1 MRKPTPSEIKQS
13 GVLGEHFF
21 SRNTL
26 RFFGQSISMFK
37 TEWTCR
43 KAGVV
48 RLYAPYFDRRGNP
61 IGVTERWVK
70 VDGDRIRGTFIW
82 DEEQQS

>member
-26 RFFGQSISMFK
+26 RFFGQTMSMFK
-37 TEWTCR
+37 TEWACR
-43 KAGVV
+43 KSGVV
-48 RLYAPYFDRRGNP
+48 RLYAPCCDFRGERT
-61 IGVTERWVK
+61 GATERWVK

-82 DEEQQS
+82 GEEQQS